1 MSKAAALNT
10 LYPGLSG
17 SERREAIR
25 RDWVLPPDQKS
36 GRMLPCTFDNHGRPA
51 NVIVTR
57 HPLNNRN
64 YATLRELYTDRML
77 KDGYNNDDAGVG
89 TLVVALPVRIVQGG
103 GVVVQRGLGRTDS
116 VSFSQARRLE
126 PIVLPRCENNIQWDN
141 PYYCVMKPSKCTSI
155 TMLLANETA
164 LQYRGPS
171 KPAVQHRSSDVGPVC
186 EQRIASSVM
195 LCGVSYK
202 GGGPAS

>member
-1 MSKAAALNT
+1 MPCAASIASKVVSHSASGTQARGNKRRMSK
-10 LYPGLSG
+10 
-17 SERREAIR
+17 RE
-25 RDWVLPPDQKS
+25 
-36 GRMLPCTFDNHGRPA
+36 
-51 NVIVTR
+51 
-57 HPLNNRN
+57 
-64 YATLRELYTDRML
+64 
-77 KDGYNNDDAGVG
+77 
-89 TLVVALPVRIVQGG
+89 RIVQGG

-141 PYYCVMKPSKCTSI
+141 PYYCVMKHFTCI
-155 TMLLANETA
+155 TKLLAIETA

-171 KPAVQHRSSDVGPVC
+171 KPAVQHRLSDVGPVC

>member
-1 MSKAAALNT
+1 MPCAASIASKVVSHSASGTQARGNKRRMSK
-10 LYPGLSG
+10 
-17 SERREAIR
+17 RE
-25 RDWVLPPDQKS
+25 
-36 GRMLPCTFDNHGRPA
+36 
-51 NVIVTR
+51 
-57 HPLNNRN
+57 
-64 YATLRELYTDRML
+64 
-77 KDGYNNDDAGVG
+77 
-89 TLVVALPVRIVQGG
+89 RIVQGG

-171 KPAVQHRSSDVGPVC
+171 KPAVQHRLSDVGPVC

>member
-89 TLVVALPVRIVQGG
+89 TLVVALP
-103 GVVVQRGLGRTDS
+103 L
-116 VSFSQARRLE
+116 
-126 PIVLPRCENNIQWDN
+126 LPRGRAAVKHRF
-141 PYYCVMKPSKCTSI
+141 YH
-155 TMLLANETA
+155 TA
-164 LQYRGPS
+164 
-171 KPAVQHRSSDVGPVC
+171 VEHR
-186 EQRIASSVM
+186 
-195 LCGVSYK
+195 L
-202 GGGPAS
+202 